1 MTEVL
6 MVEILVP
13 LFQLSN
19 DSIPSE
25 RWGRSVEVA
34 GVLSF
39 QVEKWAVDFEP
50 WSIVEAHMML
60 GDVAVV
66 DCPAK
71 SKYALKRNINEFS
84 SDLERW

>member
-1 MTEVL
+1 
-6 MVEILVP
+6 
-13 LFQLSN
+13 
-19 DSIPSE
+19 
-25 RWGRSVEVA
+25 
-34 GVLSF
+34 
-39 QVEKWAVDFEP
+39 
-50 WSIVEAHMML
+50 MML